1 MKRAASQGRLPRTDR
16 PKSDNGV
23 QRQPRRGVGSSLE
36 KHDVKP
42 KLLIVEDDEVVRCQ
56 WRWALADEFEV
67 FLAEDRTHALE
78 MFQTERPEVALVD
91 LGLPPH
97 ADDPSEGLAVVN
109 RIRSLDHQA
118 KVIVVS
124 GLPGKE
130 NAVRAVGEGACDYL
144 PKPVPLA
151 DLKLLVQRYHQ
162 VATLERE
169 CLAMRLES
177 GSPELHG
184 LHGGSPQMQELFMAL
199 RKVGPADAPV
209 LIVGESGTG
218 KETAARAIH
227 RLSDRRE
234 GPFVSVDCAAI
245 PPEQIEVELFGME
258 AVGAGGAASAS
269 RRPGRI
275 ELASAG
281 TLFVDGLDELPQSLQ
296 IRLLRLLQERRI
308 ERTGAHASVVV
319 DTRIIA
325 ACSQDPTTLLAAGQ
339 LRADLYYLL
348 AVVVIRIPPLRE
360 RREDVRLLAE
370 GFLHRFAQM
379 YHKPALQLGA
389 AALQALVRHTWPGN
403 VRELENCLKRAVIMA
418 DGNILDAADLDL
430 PSPSPSRAATG
441 LREARQGTERE
452 MLVRALRRH
461 QGRIAPAAAE
471 LGISR
476 PTFYALMHRL
486 GIRRRNEGAIEPPP
500 STDGQG
506 I

>member
-1 MKRAASQGRLPRTDR
+1 MRA
-16 PKSDNGV
+16 
-23 QRQPRRGVGSSLE
+23 
-36 KHDVKP
+36 
-42 KLLIVEDDEVVRCQ
+42 Q

-67 FLAEDRTHALE
+67 FLAEDRAHALE
-78 MFQTERPEVALVD
+78 TFQSERPGVALVD

-97 ADDPSEGLAVVN
+97 TDDPSEGLAVVN

-124 GLPGKE
+124 GLPGKD

-162 VATLERE
+162 VATLERAF
-169 CLAMRLES
+169 LATRSES
-177 GSPELHG
+177 GSSELHG
-184 LHGGSPQMQELFMAL
+184 LQGSSPQMQELFLAL
-199 RKVGPADAPV
+199 RKIGPADAPV

-218 KETAARAIH
+218 KETAARALH
-227 RLSDRRE
+227 RLSNRRE

-245 PPEQIEVELFGME
+245 LPEQIELELFGME
-258 AVGAGGAASAS
+258 EPGAGGAVS

-281 TLFVDGLDELPQSLQ
+281 TLFVDGLDELPLGLQ

-308 ERTGAHASVVV
+308 ERTGAHGSVVV

-325 ACSQDPTTLLAAGQ
+325 ACSRDPAMLLAAGQ

-360 RREDVRLLAE
+360 RREDLRVLAE
-370 GFLHRFAQM
+370 GFLHRFAEM
-379 YHKPALQLGA
+379 YHKPGLQLGA
-389 AALQALVRHTWPGN
+389 AALQALERHTWPGN

-418 DGNILDAADLDL
+418 DGNVLDEADLDL
-430 PSPSPSRAATG
+430 PSPLPSRAATG

-452 MLVRALRRH
+452 MLLRALRRH

-486 GIRRRNEGAIEPPP
+486 GIRRRNEGAAEPPP
-500 STDGQG
+500 SSDSQG
-506 I
+506 G